1 MSNTIHKDVTTQE
14 VQTLLIEGAKYSASD
29 DVEKAAKCYARILDL
44 ESQSAEIYLLL
55 ARSLYRLGLKR
66 NDVFGG
72 GDDGEDD
79 ENDDDDDEDG
89 SADEDDKENAGDAEK
104 KQKLNSK
111 LYQFDQ
117 EEEDVNESTLQNFED
132 ATNASAYVDAR
143 GESILQSRHDESK
156 QQEDDE
162 EPEPEADMSIGDT
175 FEDFLQGNL
184 FENAL
189 ELLYR
194 ARIMYM
200 EPHGESKEDSEDLSK
215 DTQLK
220 LAQLYDLLGDIDQ
233 ELEDFT
239 QAVRDYE
246 GSLRFY
252 DKSLAPEE
260 REVLV
265 EVYLKLTDALRWSDF
280 DDKDSLTKEQRQR
293 HLQELEKLI
302 RSRIDD
308 GTSKDTEADQSHLER
323 LQEDQESLKLDK
335 PKDSKSLVPELMAQA
350 ILRQALGG
358 SQGKVNDLSKMV
370 KKKRTK
376 SSKNKGGKR
385 K

>member
-308 GTSKDTEADQSHLER
+308 GTSKDTEADQSHLEVAR
-323 LQEDQESLKLDK
+323 RPRI
-335 PKDSKSLVPELMAQA
+335 PKA
-350 ILRQALGG
+350 
-358 SQGKVNDLSKMV
+358 
-370 KKKRTK
+370 
-376 SSKNKGGKR
+376 
-385 K
+385 